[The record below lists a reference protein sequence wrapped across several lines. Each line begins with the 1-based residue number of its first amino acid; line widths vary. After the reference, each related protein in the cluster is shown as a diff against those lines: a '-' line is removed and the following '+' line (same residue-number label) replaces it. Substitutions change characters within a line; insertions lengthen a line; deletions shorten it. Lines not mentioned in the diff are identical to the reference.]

1 MLGQQQFL
9 GLPGLQGG
17 GGMGALTPDSTFY
30 QKRCT
35 VKELMVGVFTFLKNN
50 MIPG

>member
-1 MLGQQQFL
+1 MGQSQFL
-9 GLPGLQGG
+9 GLPGLHSGG
-17 GGMGALTPDSTFY
+17 GLGPLANDSTFY

-35 VKELMVGVFTFLKNN
+35 IKELIVMVFTFLKNN